1 VQERVF
7 FGRIFAAV
15 ISIDK
20 TKRVGGGCQP
30 VTDGAAGGSQ
40 PGIVFVV
47 RDCKPG
53 NKMLHY
59 AINVSMQVNSGRV
72 ESMVPGALTASVGL
86 PLWQNCGNICLPRLR
101 ISFVFF
107 LRASSIILLY
117 PLFIR
122 SPAWAGVIG
131 KRINPPESRVP
142 SHFSCKFRTEEISRR
157 GRNKLTSPSLFLEAE
172 SPRRDGFDR
181 RRSIPRSETTRSLSQ
196 RSLPLGPFYAESI
209 RFALHSLRWCS
220 AGRTHP
226 QKNTRS
232 PHRGCQTADN
242 NETTIKGKRQV
253 ITSASS
259 SQLAAIY
266 NIQICRLFW
275 TWKSGI

>member
-107 LRASSIILLY
+107 FTSLVDNIIVSVVY
-117 PLFIR
+117 
-122 SPAWAGVIG
+122 
-131 KRINPPESRVP
+131 
-142 SHFSCKFRTEEISRR
+142 
-157 GRNKLTSPSLFLEAE
+157 
-172 SPRRDGFDR
+172 
-181 RRSIPRSETTRSLSQ
+181 Q
-196 RSLPLGPFYAESI
+196 
-209 RFALHSLRWCS
+209 
-220 AGRTHP
+220 
-226 QKNTRS
+226 
-232 PHRGCQTADN
+232 
-242 NETTIKGKRQV
+242 
-253 ITSASS
+253 
-259 SQLAAIY
+259 
-266 NIQICRLFW
+266 
-275 TWKSGI
+275 KSGVGGRHRQANKSSGIARSVAFFLQISNRGNISTGPE